1 MNQER
6 LGSPIEFS
14 GRLVGH
20 LARFAEEGLPL
31 PDDADLVA
39 LVDVTFFASLHEEE
53 ARRAPFNV
61 AWQPAAYGCAAV
73 VELTRP
79 VRATPKSLVKLAPAT
94 RLEATSIAVRRQ
106 GGELVAW
113 ALLEQNTAVRPPL
126 TIRVLAP
133 GVLRVDYAGAPRA
146 LFARGE
152 TFFLGG
158 DEEVPSPSRVL
169 SQTFAAWR
177 GGGDAADLQPDI
189 VNLRAAIVTQIAA
202 RALEHGKG
210 GMILVIPADAVEP
223 VGVRIHYPV
232 GDGGDVLA
240 RRYLEVTSGV
250 ALGGQLERLRGAR
263 QRGVDG
269 RVAVR
274 DEAQISFGEA
284 IELVARLTAVDNAV
298 LLDTDL
304 RLRGFGV
311 QVLEGDAPDMS
322 FEHADPYSQDVH
334 IDDLS
339 TFKGTRHPAG
349 VIFCMRQKREAAAI
363 IASQDG
369 RLSLAVK
376 DARGVVRVL
385 GSYERAFGWR

>member
-1 MNQER
+1 VAWYRSGAVNQER
-6 LGSPIEFS
+6 LGSPREFAD
-14 GRLVGH
+14 RLSGH
-20 LARFAEEGLPL
+20 LARFAVDWLPL
-31 PDDADLVA
+31 PDTAEVIA

-53 ARRAPFNV
+53 ARRFQFDV
-61 AWQPAAYGCAAV
+61 AWLPAARDCVAV
-73 VELTRP
+73 VELSRP
-79 VRATPKSLVKLAPAT
+79 VLATPKGLIKLAPAT
-94 RLEATSIAVRRQ
+94 QLDGTSIAVRRER
-106 GGELVAW
+106 GELVAW
-113 ALLEQNTAVRPPL
+113 ALVEHSAAAQPPL

-158 DEEVPSPSRVL
+158 DDEVTSPVRVL
-169 SQTFAAWR
+169 SQAFRAW
-177 GGGDAADLQPDI
+177 GGPDLPADLP
-189 VNLRAAIVTQIAA
+189 NLRAAIVTEIAL

-210 GMILVIPADAVEP
+210 GMILVIPAAVADP
-223 VGVRIHYPV
+223 VGVRIHYPI
-232 GDGGDVLA
+232 GEGADILA
-240 RRYLEVTSGV
+240 GRYAEVTSAA
-250 ALGGQLERLRGAR
+250 ALPGGPGHPR
-263 QRGVDG
+263 
-269 RVAVR
+269 
-274 DEAQISFGEA
+274 FGEA
-284 IELVARLTAVDNAV
+284 IELIARLTAVDNAV

-311 QVLEGDAPDMS
+311 QVLEGDAPDMT

-349 VIFCMRQKREAAAI
+349 VIFCMRQEREAAAI

-376 DARGVVRVL
+376 DARGMVRVL

>member
-1 MNQER
+1 MACYRSGAVNQER
-6 LGSPIEFS
+6 LGSPREFAD
-14 GRLVGH
+14 RLSGH
-20 LARFAEEGLPL
+20 LARFAVDWLPL
-31 PDDADLVA
+31 PDAAEVIA
-39 LVDVTFFASLHEEE
+39 LVDVAFFASLHEEE
-53 ARRAPFNV
+53 ARRVQFDV
-61 AWQPAAYGCAAV
+61 AWLPAARDCAAV
-73 VELTRP
+73 VELSRP
-79 VRATPKSLVKLAPAT
+79 VLATPKGLMKLAPAT
-94 RLEATSIAVRRQ
+94 QLDGTSIAVRRER
-106 GGELVAW
+106 GELVAW
-113 ALLEQNTAVRPPL
+113 ALVEHSAAAQPPL

-158 DEEVPSPSRVL
+158 DDEVTSPVRVL
-169 SQTFAAWR
+169 SQAFRAW
-177 GGGDAADLQPDI
+177 GGPALPADLP
-189 VNLRAAIVTQIAA
+189 NLRAAIVTDIAA
-202 RALEHGKG
+202 RSLEHGKG
-210 GMILVIPADAVEP
+210 GMILVIPAAVAEP
-223 VGVRIHYPV
+223 VGVRIHYPI
-232 GDGGDVLA
+232 GEGADILA
-240 RRYLEVTSGV
+240 GRYAEATSV
-250 ALGGQLERLRGAR
+250 AAMPGSPERPRL
-263 QRGVDG
+263 
-269 RVAVR
+269 
-274 DEAQISFGEA
+274 GEA
-284 IELVARLTAVDNAV
+284 IELIARLTAVDNAV

-349 VIFCMRQKREAAAI
+349 VIFCMRQEGEAAAI

-376 DARGVVRVL
+376 DGRGAVRVL